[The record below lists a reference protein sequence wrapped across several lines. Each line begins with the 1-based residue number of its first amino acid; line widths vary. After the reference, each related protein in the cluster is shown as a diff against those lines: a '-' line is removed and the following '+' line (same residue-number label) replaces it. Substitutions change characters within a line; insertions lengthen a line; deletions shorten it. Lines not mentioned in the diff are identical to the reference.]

1 MKADSD
7 DNMKMVK
14 LVILYFIELVL
25 LEKVNRN
32 YTNETY
38 VLFVDNFN
46 KLNEYPQRRS
56 SFKMTIES
64 LRIGVVGCVAKHKKK
79 LNADCKYKGA
89 MYNVHG
95 FLHDFLVIKLN

>member
-1 MKADSD
+1 MNCNPSYTPNTEDINDDQRIINEFLDGICAIKIKKLREKFMKADSD

-46 KLNEYPQRRS
+46 KLNEYP
-56 SFKMTIES
+56 
-64 LRIGVVGCVAKHKKK
+64 
-79 LNADCKYKGA
+79 
-89 MYNVHG
+89 
-95 FLHDFLVIKLN
+95 